1 MGKHPAMTGGTAHL
15 IPGLRVGRG
24 CRAARNAA
32 ASVALDAAAKIAFL
46 SAFNTRE
53 ILRVIRARLAGD
65 AQIGA
70 EEGGSE
76 FRNQLLHRIGL
87 VAEALAELSVA
98 ATLGA
103 GPVAKLMT
111 ERGKVGFRRSSSIR
125 SLDVRSGVCPQ
136 GASRLNVKGMLDRR
150 FVASRSA
157 SMSAPISR

>member
-1 MGKHPAMTGGTAHL
+1 MKADKKAIL
-15 IPGLRVGRG
+15 
-24 CRAARNAA
+24 AA
-32 ASVALDAAAKIAFL
+32 ASKATEAAA
-46 SAFNTRE
+46 
-53 ILRVIRARLAGD
+53 
-65 AQIGA
+65 
-70 EEGGSE
+70 
-76 FRNQLLHRIGL
+76 QLLHRIGL

-157 SMSAPISR
+157 SMSAPISW

>member
-1 MGKHPAMTGGTAHL
+1 
-15 IPGLRVGRG
+15 
-24 CRAARNAA
+24 
-32 ASVALDAAAKIAFL
+32 
-46 SAFNTRE
+46 
-53 ILRVIRARLAGD
+53 VIGAGIVGD

-70 EEGGSE
+70 EKGGAE
-76 FRNQLLHRIGL
+76 FGNQLLDRIGL
-87 VAEALAELSVA
+87 VAEAFAELPMA
-98 ATLGA
+98 AALGA